1 MKKQK
6 KQSFLTAIIFILVIT
21 LVMLV
26 GSIIYE
32 EIINMKKQPTQ
43 NVSGSL
49 TDNNNENKEEQED
62 KTDDN
67 TEIKDEEQEK
77 EKIQEEPKQEENEDV
92 RQEETN
98 TEDTSK
104 NKEDRAIS
112 LAKQEW
118 GEDDSVTFS
127 VEKKKDSIYYVA
139 VKSGGAVLSWYEV
152 DTETWEISEY

>member
-92 RQEETN
+92 RQEETK

-118 GEDDSVTFS
+118 GEDDSVIFS
-127 VEKKKDSIYYVA
+127 VEIGRAHV
-139 VKSGGAVLSWYEV
+139 
-152 DTETWEISEY
+152 